1 MLNIIG
7 IFAGAVDEG
16 VVAETARAAE
26 ETGLEL
32 EETPPGTR
40 DHGEGDGEMRL
51 RRFRSGEP
59 AIDQRARARLNWH
72 SRWPILHMT

>member
-16 VVAETARAAE
+16 VVAETALAAE

-32 EETPPGTR
+32 EETPPDTR
-40 DHGEGDGEMRL
+40 DDGEGEGGMHL

-59 AIDQRARARLNWH
+59 AIDQRARVRPNWH